1 MQLPPRPVRALYVAD
16 LVIAGLAVVNYLVAV
31 ALETE
36 RLDFLRS
43 GVESNLPTWYATV
56 QLALIGFV
64 LLPVVWDRVCA
75 RRPRTW
81 LLLLGPAFFFL
92 LSLDEGAM
100 VHERIG
106 LWLGERGAGTAT
118 FTEASPWLFVLV
130 PLYGLLAVAAFQVW
144 QPYVRGRRKVVRLSV
159 IGAALFGLSAA
170 GLEALMFALGV
181 QHGFMGGVM
190 SVVEETG
197 ELVAATTLL
206 WAALAL
212 AEAEGVRIVR
222 PSTSEAAPRRTGA

>member
-1 MQLPPRPVRALYVAD
+1 MLHPPRPVRVLYVAD
-16 LVIAGLAVVNYLVAV
+16 LIVAGLAVANFLVAA
-31 ALETE
+31 ALGTE

-56 QLALIGFV
+56 QLALIGLV
-64 LLPVVWDRVCA
+64 LLPIVWDHVLA

-106 LWLGERGAGTAT
+106 VWLGERGAGTAT

-130 PLYGLLAVAAFQVW
+130 PLYGLLAIAAFQVW
-144 QPYVRGRRKVVRLSV
+144 RPYLRGRREVVRLTV
-159 IGAALFGLSAA
+159 VGAALFAVSAA
-170 GLEALMFALGV
+170 GLEALMFAADV
-181 QHGFMGGVM
+181 QHGIMGQVL
-190 SVVEETG
+190 SVVEEAG

-222 PSTSEAAPRRTGA
+222 TSTPASEAALR